1 MTKLL
6 SLELL
11 ESAASG
17 NLEGVTAALEKGAD
31 LWAENLSGQNALAL
45 AMAHQEEDLAL
56 VLLGR
61 MAQHKP
67 DLGWML
73 TGAKGT
79 GNNAIHQA
87 IVGRCY
93 RVMNALLKMA
103 IPHRS
108 MLLGG
113 SNADGFTPLLL
124 AIQSQ
129 ADRYASALLKVDPG
143 LLEKVANG
151 FSPLALAVN
160 EDKESLVDALLAAGA
175 SALLPPSMPAWSRIQ
190 SMDMMERLAKQVD
203 YATVKTA
210 AGENILHVLASR
222 GTDLKMPLLKAVL
235 RLVIPRAEGILSE
248 QCERGKT
255 VLHTAT
261 ASRCSVAVVELLVDE
276 GAVWSSLDAEGRTPL
291 DWAQTAMASGK
302 GSPYTEDTLKK
313 WHAQGRQQHLEQGLP
328 PADPALGRVR
338 F

>member
-17 NLEGVTAALEKGAD
+17 NLEAVAAALEKGAD

-45 AMAHQEEDLAL
+45 AIAHQEEDLAL

-61 MAQHKP
+61 MSQDKP
-67 DLGWML
+67 DLGWL
-73 TGAKGT
+73 LLGAKGT
-79 GNNAIHQA
+79 GNNGIHQA

-93 RVMNALLKMA
+93 RVMNAMLKMA
-103 IPHRS
+103 GPHRPG
-108 MLLGG
+108 LLGL

-129 ADRYASALLKVDPG
+129 ADRYASALLKVDPA
-143 LLEKVANG
+143 LLEKVAGG
-151 FSPLALAVN
+151 FSPLSLAVN

-175 SALLPPSMPAWSRIQ
+175 SALLPPSMPAWSRVQ
-190 SMDMMERLAKQVD
+190 SMDMVERLAKRVD
-203 YATVKTA
+203 YADVKTD
-210 AGENILHVLASR
+210 AGETLLHVLASR
-222 GTDLKMPLLKAVL
+222 GGDLKLPLLRSVL
-235 RLVIPRAEGILSE
+235 RLVLPRSPDALSK

-261 ASRCSVAVVELLVDE
+261 ASRCSVAVVDALVED
-276 GAVWSSLDAEGRTPL
+276 GAIWTSLDAEGRTPL
-291 DWAQTAMASGK
+291 DWAQTAVASGK
-302 GSPYTEDTLKK
+302 GSPYTDATLKK
-313 WHAQGRQQHLEQGLP
+313 WHAQERQQHLDRGLP
-328 PADPALGRVR
+328 DADPAQARAR